1 MDFPTVQQ
9 YLNDLPNT
17 FKRPGAPYTQL
28 IDSISAALARFTT
41 GSDGVMAQTIF
52 GSAQYGWLDIWG
64 LIANVVRRP
73 NEADAVYQARILN
86 TLIAPHTTPVALFV
100 WLQFIEGVTA
110 IIVENLPSVGY
121 AITLPPTLLL
131 AQLEQIVLNLAYV
144 RPAGMPFVAQ
154 QQTGGTFLN
163 TVDYTDLARATGEFL
178 GGASTNLG
186 IVLPA
191 STNNA
196 TPLLPS
202 LLMTDPTLN
211 PSLA

>member
-1 MDFPTVQQ
+1 MNFAMVQAQ
-9 YLNDLPNT
+9 LNDLPNT
-17 FKRPGAPYTQL
+17 FKRPGPPYTQL
-28 IDSISAALARFTT
+28 IDALSAALTRFTN
-41 GSDGVMAQTIF
+41 GSDGVMSQTSF
-52 GSAQYGWLDIWG
+52 LSAQYGWLDIWG
-64 LIANVVRRP
+64 LIANVLRRP

-86 TLIAPHTTPVALFV
+86 TLIAPHATPVALFV
-100 WLQFIEGVTA
+100 WLLFIEGVTA
-110 IIVENLPSVGY
+110 VISENLPNVGY
-121 AITLPPTLLL
+121 TITFPPTLLA
-131 AQLEQIVLNLAYV
+131 AQLQQIILNLAYV

-154 QQTGGTFLN
+154 QQTGGTFLD

-178 GGASTNLG
+178 GGAATALTAP
-186 IVLPA
+186 LPA